1 VMFSA
6 AMASCANRPPPVNPG
21 EGRTYQTPGGAT
33 VYHRNECGFGS
44 HENAGNRFLRLYN
57 VAFAQGGKLRD
68 QPEIR
73 LFSDDQFF
81 SFLEKRYG
89 AEDAAMGE
97 RGIMALGRIASVAR
111 DACSN
116 SENSRGEQ
124 AAEAMK
130 LHDDATAAL
139 IDWAVKMEAAS
150 TAEELEP
157 IIREAILQGS
167 ALGDRY
173 GLLPKPYC
181 VPGRC

>member
-1 VMFSA
+1 MK
-6 AMASCANRPPPVNPG
+6 PG

-33 VYHRNECGFGS
+33 VYHRNECGFFS
-44 HENAGNRFLRLYN
+44 HENAGNRYLKLSN

-81 SFLEKRYG
+81 SFLEKRYAADD
-89 AEDAAMGE
+89 AEMGE
-97 RGIMALGRIASVAR
+97 RGIMALGRIASVAVE
-111 DACSN
+111 ACWN
-116 SENSRGEQ
+116 SRNSRGEQ

-130 LHDDATAAL
+130 LQDEATAAL

-157 IIREAILQGS
+157 MIREASLQGS
-167 ALGDRY
+167 ALGDRKWK
-173 GLLPKPYC
+173 LPNPNC
-181 VPGRC
+181 FPNRC